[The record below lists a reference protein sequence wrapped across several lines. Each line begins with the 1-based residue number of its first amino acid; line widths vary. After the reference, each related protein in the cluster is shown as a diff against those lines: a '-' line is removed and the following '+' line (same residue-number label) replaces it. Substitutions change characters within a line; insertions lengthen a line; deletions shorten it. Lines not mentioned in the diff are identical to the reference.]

1 MLWFSSDPRND
12 PQKNKIHLLLAY
24 SAVLNVFR
32 LSFSSSSSF
41 GGGDYILWALR
52 KLIIICLA
60 NHSQNQRGKWFDCI
74 RSPSA
79 GERRCAAAWLQLCDL
94 ALRWNLEA
102 SQYNELYCMMG
113 VTHDERRCRPDDPW
127 LQYVYDLALRW
138 ELDHMIG
145 NWMRPMHDDE
155 KRSLHM
161 RSEGQLPN

>member
-1 MLWFSSDPRND
+1 MVRISLGIGSTAIDR
-12 PQKNKIHLLLAY
+12 L
-24 SAVLNVFR
+24 VL
-32 LSFSSSSSF
+32 S
-41 GGGDYILWALR
+41 
-52 KLIIICLA
+52 
-60 NHSQNQRGKWFDCI
+60 
-74 RSPSA
+74 
-79 GERRCAAAWLQLCDL
+79 GERRCAAAWLQLCHL

-102 SQYNELYCMMG
+102 SQYNELYCIMG
-113 VTHDERRCRPDDPW
+113 ASHDERRCRPDDLW